1 LRSSGFVKTTRG
13 TIQVYTG
20 NGKGKTTAS
29 LGLAV
34 RALGHGQKVLM
45 IQFMKGNKR
54 YGEVRFAKRIRG
66 LTIFQSGRDRFVKKG
81 RLEQK
86 DLRLAEAGLEKAREV
101 IHGKKYD
108 LVILDEINIALD
120 YHLLKVEDVIELLAD
135 KPREVEVVL
144 TGRYA
149 PKAIIEIAD
158 LVSEIKEIKH
168 HYRKGIKARMG
179 VEF

>member
-1 LRSSGFVKTTRG
+1 MKTTRG

-45 IQFMKGNKR
+45 IQFMKGSER
-54 YGEVRFAKRIRG
+54 YGEIKFAGRTPG
-66 LTIFQSGRDRFVKKG
+66 LTILQCGRKRHVRKG
-81 RLEQK
+81 RVQPE
-86 DLRLAEAGLEKAREV
+86 DRRLAKAGLEKARR
-101 IHGKKYD
+101 IILGKRCD
-108 LVILDEINIALD
+108 LVVLDEVNVALD
-120 YHLLKVEDVIELLAD
+120 YRLLEVDDVLELLKS

-144 TGRYA
+144 TGRCA
-149 PKAIIEIAD
+149 PKEIIEMAD
-158 LVSEIKEIKH
+158 LVSEMKEVKH